1 MADAARG
8 AAQAASRLRVCTT
21 GHAAP
26 SVRASG
32 RGPTWR
38 NPHSQASCRTMDA
51 PHNPAGAVPTS
62 SSRNRHASKRTL
74 TVGAVVVG
82 FLLFAVFFPW

>member
-1 MADAARG
+1 M
-8 AAQAASRLRVCTT
+8 
-21 GHAAP
+21 
-26 SVRASG
+26 
-32 RGPTWR
+32 
-38 NPHSQASCRTMDA
+38 NA